1 MILTYCT
8 YVVLIILAVLFFVAL
23 YRVVAGPAMPD
34 RMLALDLM
42 GANVIG
48 LIIVYTIMNDQPF
61 FLDVVLLLAML
72 GFLASVAFAYYLEKK
87 GRP

>member
-1 MILTYCT
+1 MMLTYCAYIALT
-8 YVVLIILAVLFFVAL
+8 VMAVLFFVAL

-48 LIIVYTIMNDQPF
+48 MIIVYSILNDQPI
-61 FLDVVLLLAML
+61 FLDVVVLLVML

-87 GRP
+87 ERS